1 MNPTEKYI
9 KLDVLE
15 DSSEVVHYNSE
26 NMPIRAVKSWLSYF
40 HNLSAVCHWHEDVE
54 FIVVLQGE
62 MTYFVNGETYLLTK
76 GMGIFVNSGQ
86 LHYGFSQ
93 SGKDCEFIV
102 LLFHPKLLST
112 NAYIESE
119 YILPVINNGNCP
131 HIVFNP
137 INPWKAE
144 SIQLIKD
151 IFMTCQLK
159 EKGYELRVQSLLFSI
174 WLVLYNNLLNMDNSL
189 EKIDFT
195 ELKAMIGYIQ
205 ENYSK
210 KISLEEI
217 SKSGTVSRSK
227 CCKLFKD
234 TLQLSPI
241 QYLNNFRLEKS
252 MELLKDHSH
261 SIVDVAHECGFSGAS
276 YYTELFH
283 REIGVTPSEFRLN
296 FNSNVQK

>member
-54 FIVVLQGE
+54 FIVILQGE

-86 LHYGFSQ
+86 LHYGFSE

-119 YILPVINNGNCP
+119 YVLPVINNGNCP
-131 HIVFNP
+131 LIVFNP

-159 EKGYELRVQSLLFSI
+159 EKGYVLRVQSLLFSF
-174 WLVLYNNLLNMDNSL
+174 WLVLYNNMLNIDSSL

-296 FNSNVQK
+296 FNSNLQK

>member
-1 MNPTEKYI
+1 MNATDKFI
-9 KLDVLE
+9 KLDILE
-15 DSSEVVHYNSE
+15 DSSEIVHYDSE
-26 NMPIRAVKSWLSYF
+26 HMPIRARKSWLSYF
-40 HNLSAVCHWHEDVE
+40 HNLSAVCHWHADVE

-86 LHYGFSQ
+86 LHYGFSE
-93 SGKDCEFIV
+93 SEKDCEFIV
-102 LLFHPKLLST
+102 LVFDPRLICT
-112 NAYIESE
+112 NSYIESE
-119 YILPVINNGNCP
+119 YVLPFIHNNNCSL
-131 HIVFNP
+131 IVFDPN
-137 INPWKAE
+137 IPWKAE
-144 SIQLIKD
+144 SLQLIKD
-151 IFMTCQLK
+151 IFKSCHRK
-159 EKGYELRVQSLLFSI
+159 EKGYELSVQSLLYSF
-174 WLVLYNNLLNMDNSL
+174 WLVLYKNAMHIDNSVK
-189 EKIDFT
+189 KIDFT

-234 TLQLSPI
+234 KIQMSPI
-241 QYLNNFRLEKS
+241 QYLNKFRLQRS
-252 MELLKDHSH
+252 MELLRENSL
-261 SIVDVAHECGFSGAS
+261 SIIEVAHECGFSGAS

-296 FNSNVQK
+296 FNSNKPR